1 MPSHPRHQSALAD
14 STRRDATALWLTC
27 AIVLVVAALRI
38 GVLVVGGP
46 DALTTLVRGL
56 PVLYWLEYAFYL
68 YLVVLIWVSYR
79 YWRRAI
85 GQKRDLSAI
94 LRSIS
99 PDVVLVVR
107 PDRTI
112 AMCNASV
119 EDMFGYTPDELL
131 HMRTNRLYSDRRGL
145 PGNADTRAQLD
156 RVGFHVGPAEGRRR
170 DGSRFPLEIVT
181 SLLENQSGAVLL
193 LRDTTER
200 KRAED
205 ALRQAKEEAETNYA
219 KLKETEAARDHLT
232 HMIVHDLKAPLTS
245 IIGFLGLL
253 QRTLG
258 ARLDEKSAR
267 YVRESRR
274 LAERLTEMIATL
286 LDVGRF
292 DDGRLEVARTTC
304 DLAELARAALELIGP
319 DASNRVLTI
328 EPAGTP
334 VSAVGDPVILKRVL
348 MNLLSNAV
356 KYTPPGKT
364 IRVCLERGADEAR
377 FAVIDE
383 GTGIA
388 PEYHDRIFERFRQMD
403 AREFSTGLGL
413 TFCKL
418 AVEAHGG
425 TIRVESAPG
434 RGSAFHVSLPD
445 APAPSDQPA

>member
-1 MPSHPRHQSALAD
+1 MPSETPHQSALVD
-14 STRRDATALWLTC
+14 SARRDAAALWFTC

-38 GVLVVGGP
+38 GVLVVSGP
-46 DALTTLVRGL
+46 DALTSLVRGI
-56 PVLYWLEYAFYL
+56 PVLYWLEYVFYFYL
-68 YLVVLIWVSYR
+68 IILLWVSYR

-85 GQKRDLSAI
+85 GHKRDLSAI

-99 PDVVLVVR
+99 PDAVLVVR

-119 EDMFGYTPDELL
+119 EAMFGYTPDALL
-131 HMRTNRLYSDRRGL
+131 HMRTDRLYSDRRNL
-145 PGNADTRAQLD
+145 PGNGDIRSQLD
-156 RVGFHVGPAEGRRR
+156 RVGFHIGQAEGRRK

-181 SLLENQSGAVLL
+181 SLLENQAGAVLL

-200 KRAED
+200 MRAED
-205 ALRQAKEEAETNYA
+205 ALRRARDEAETNYA

-232 HMIVHDLKAPLTS
+232 HMIVHDLKAPLTA

-258 ARLDEKSAR
+258 ENLDEKSAR

-274 LAERLTEMIATL
+274 LAERLAEMIATL

-292 DDGRLEVARTTC
+292 EDGRLEVARAQC
-304 DLAELARAALELIGP
+304 DLAELARAAMELIGP

-328 EPAGTP
+328 EPDGTP
-334 VSAVGDPVILKRVL
+334 IPAVGDSAILKRVL
-348 MNLLSNAV
+348 TNLLGNAV
-356 KYTPPGKT
+356 KYTPPGKR
-364 IRVCLERGADEAR
+364 IRICLERDTDEAR
-377 FAVIDE
+377 VAVIDE
-383 GTGIA
+383 GVGIA
-388 PEYHDRIFERFRQMD
+388 PEYHDRIFERFRQVD
-403 AREFSTGLGL
+403 GKEFSTGLGL

-425 TIRVESAPG
+425 TIRVESALG
-434 RGSAFHVSLPD
+434 AGSVFRVCLPD
-445 APAPSDQPA
+445 APETADQPA